1 MKAQIEIQIEKSD
14 DFILHLSLW
23 YKKNKKLKKENM
35 TMQRDI
41 IKLKCKILMRK
52 PRMSVAAKKKKI
64 MKLGGD
70 EQKAQVTD
78 NYEVYQ
84 DIQNLHLG
92 GL

>member
-1 MKAQIEIQIEKSD
+1 
-14 DFILHLSLW
+14 
-23 YKKNKKLKKENM
+23 
-35 TMQRDI
+35 
-41 IKLKCKILMRK
+41 MRK